1 MWRLH
6 HSPTARELP
15 AGLRLPISSARCL
28 AIQATINL
36 SLAFN
41 FRLSVYVYFNN
52 ISLKQVLLIVSHT
65 TESILKV
72 SAITMAKTADE
83 NFKQGEEFIQTFHRE
98 DLGYDGCIKAYDDE
112 KIVKIYHSMR
122 EIMSYDVSGTI
133 ANILAG
139 LIPDITKAKILD
151 LAAGSGMIGKGLYD
165 RGFRNVDAHDGAAA
179 MVDYCRTTGHY
190 KDFFTCFVGNGQT
203 LPMED
208 VEQLLT
214 SIFQLLLSGKSLE
227 SSNPAGTF

>member
-1 MWRLH
+1 
-6 HSPTARELP
+6 
-15 AGLRLPISSARCL
+15 
-28 AIQATINL
+28 
-36 SLAFN
+36 
-41 FRLSVYVYFNN
+41 
-52 ISLKQVLLIVSHT
+52 
-65 TESILKV
+65 
-72 SAITMAKTADE
+72 MAKTADE

-208 VEQLLT
+208 DTYDGISCSGATVNIHLPASAQREIARVIKPGGQNIVVNAAKVEIEQYAQGLGT
-214 SIFQLLLSGKSLE
+214 SKTCQHINMDKAQVRNINMSTLYH
-227 SSNPAGTF
+227 N